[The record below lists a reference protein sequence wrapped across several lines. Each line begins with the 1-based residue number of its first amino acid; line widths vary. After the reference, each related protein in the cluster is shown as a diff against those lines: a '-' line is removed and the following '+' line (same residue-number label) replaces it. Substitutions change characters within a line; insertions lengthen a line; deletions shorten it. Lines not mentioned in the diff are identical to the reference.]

1 VRGDWRK
8 KRLLDEEDVLTGKV
22 SEEILVGEVVR

>member
-1 VRGDWRK
+1 M

-22 SEEILVGEVVR
+22 SEEILVGEAVQ